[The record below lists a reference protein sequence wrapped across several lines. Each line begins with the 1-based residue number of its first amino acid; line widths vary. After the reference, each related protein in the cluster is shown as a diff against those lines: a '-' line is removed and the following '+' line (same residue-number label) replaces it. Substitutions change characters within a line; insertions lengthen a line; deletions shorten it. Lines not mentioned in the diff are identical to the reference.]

1 MQRYANFPDLQVLPD
16 KRRQDLFKAVFLR
29 IFDAKNTIIMKRIP
43 YLLLLLLVC
52 ACGVSRQSGVLSAND
67 LETNSIGRVDMKNAE
82 TYTNIYD
89 YLRGRIPGVEIV
101 GTSIRIRGIN
111 TTGNTDALIILDG
124 MEVSDISDIN
134 PLDVKSVEVLKDAA
148 ATMYGVRGANGVV
161 IIKTKGT
168 TDD

>member
-1 MQRYANFPDLQVLPD
+1 
-16 KRRQDLFKAVFLR
+16 
-29 IFDAKNTIIMKRIP
+29 MKRIP

-52 ACGVSRQSGVLSAND
+52 ACSVSRQSGVRSDTD

-82 TYTNIYD
+82 TYSDIYE
-89 YLRGRIPGVEIV
+89 YLRGKVPGVEIV

-134 PLDVKSVEVLKDAA
+134 PSDVKSVEVLKDAA
-148 ATMYGVRGANGVV
+148 STFYGMRGANGVV
-161 IIKTKGT
+161 IIKTKGAK
-168 TDD
+168 DD

>member
-1 MQRYANFPDLQVLPD
+1 
-16 KRRQDLFKAVFLR
+16 
-29 IFDAKNTIIMKRIP
+29 MKRIP
-43 YLLLLLLVC
+43 YLLLVLLLVSS
-52 ACGVSRQSGVLSAND
+52 CGASRQAGRADGVRQATD

-89 YLRGRIPGVEIV
+89 YLRGRVPGVEIV
-101 GTSIRIRGIN
+101 GASIRIRGIN

-148 ATMYGVRGANGVV
+148 STIYGMRGANGVV
-161 IIKTKGT
+161 IIKTKGVG
-168 TDD
+168 DD

>member
-1 MQRYANFPDLQVLPD
+1 M
-16 KRRQDLFKAVFLR
+16 
-29 IFDAKNTIIMKRIP
+29 IMKRIS
-43 YLLLLLLVC
+43 YLLLLLL
-52 ACGVSRQSGVLSAND
+52 ACSCSASRQGGVRSQND
-67 LETNSIGRVDMKNAE
+67 LETNSIGRVEMKNAE
-82 TYTNIYD
+82 TYTDIYE
-89 YLRGRIPGVEIV
+89 YLRGKVPGVEIV

-124 MEVSDISDIN
+124 MEVSDISDVN

-148 ATMYGVRGANGVV
+148 STMYGMRGANGVV

>member
-1 MQRYANFPDLQVLPD
+1 
-16 KRRQDLFKAVFLR
+16 
-29 IFDAKNTIIMKRIP
+29 MKRIP
-43 YLLLLLLVC
+43 YLLLVLMLVSS
-52 ACGVSRQSGVLSAND
+52 CGASRQAGRADGVRQATD

-89 YLRGRIPGVEIV
+89 YLRGRVPGVEIV

-148 ATMYGVRGANGVV
+148 STIYGMRGANGVV
-161 IIKTKGT
+161 IIKTKGAG
-168 TDD
+168 DD

>member
-1 MQRYANFPDLQVLPD
+1 
-16 KRRQDLFKAVFLR
+16 
-29 IFDAKNTIIMKRIP
+29 MKRIP

-52 ACGVSRQSGVLSAND
+52 SCGVSRQSSVLSAND

-89 YLRGRIPGVEIV
+89 YLRGRVPGVEIV

-124 MEVSDISDIN
+124 MEVSDISDVN
-134 PLDVKSVEVLKDAA
+134 PMDVKSVEVLKDAA

-161 IIKTKGT
+161 IIKTKGAG
-168 TDD
+168 DD